1 MIAQKR
7 IEQVLKELERN
18 NLKALSI
25 SVNFNHVDHDKSTL
39 TVRSEV
45 AGSGEYHITIDDIRE
60 KVLKH
65 FDEMAKQGYSQA
77 SASFRISNRTLNWR
91 YTHSNELGA

>member
-39 TVRSEV
+39 TARSEE
-45 AGSGEYHITIDDIRE
+45 ARSGEYHIRIDDIRE

-65 FDEMAKQGYSQA
+65 FDETAKQGYSQA

-91 YTHSNELGA
+91 YTHSNDLGE